1 MTPAV
6 CASAALRQ
14 LRNTSHIE
22 DDVEEMKAED
32 RAQQAEAR
40 ITMAQLLR
48 SPSLRSPLL
57 IAIIMQLSQQL
68 SGINAVSRTARLPS
82 LDGVSCQ
89 RLRLYCTA
97 GLKAQT
103 TVRHFCR

>member
-1 MTPAV
+1 M
-6 CASAALRQ
+6 
-14 LRNTSHIE
+14 
-22 DDVEEMKAED
+22 EEMKAED

-68 SGINAVSRTARLPS
+68 SGINAVSRGGGSESEGSRLELPPFR
-82 LDGVSCQ
+82 LIDGVSCE
-89 RLRLYCTA
+89 RLILCCTA
-97 GLKAQT
+97 WLESET
-103 TVRHFCR
+103 NLRHSGPSMALAVSA